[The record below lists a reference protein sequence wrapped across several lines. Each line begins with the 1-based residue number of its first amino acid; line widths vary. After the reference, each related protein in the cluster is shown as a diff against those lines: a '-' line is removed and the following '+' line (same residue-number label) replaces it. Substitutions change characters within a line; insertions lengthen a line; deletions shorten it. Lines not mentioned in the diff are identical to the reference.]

1 MHTISIYIVNCDD
14 DDDDDDD
21 DEKLLWWNCRL
32 KWSAA
37 LLSTGII
44 SRVSHFVFEIRN
56 IVLTPARLDFRYLNE
71 FRFSNNYEVALSTIC
86 SFDVDVGK
94 SQYLFDYQ
102 LYFIQKWNLLT
113 VYPNIQD
120 STEK

>member
-1 MHTISIYIVNCDD
+1 M
-14 DDDDDDD
+14 
-21 DEKLLWWNCRL
+21 
-32 KWSAA
+32 
-37 LLSTGII
+37 
-44 SRVSHFVFEIRN
+44 
-56 IVLTPARLDFRYLNE
+56 VLTPARLDFRYLNE
-71 FRFSNNYEVALSTIC
+71 FKFSNNYKVALNTIC

-113 VYPNIQD
+113 VCLNIQD